1 MCVCVLGKGGGGWV
15 CGCVCACV
23 GVWVCGCVGGW
34 VCVGEE
40 QGGRSEKEGKCVRPN
55 RVERLELDAGAF

>member
-1 MCVCVLGKGGGGWV
+1 MCVCVFWERGV
-15 CGCVCACV
+15 EDGCVVVCV
-23 GVWVCGCVGGW
+23 HVWVCGCVGGW
-34 VCVGEE
+34 VCVGGGE